1 MTPRSGPP
9 RPRHA
14 RAGGG
19 RAGKGRAGEP
29 APGPHLHRGRAG
41 GRSSC
46 PARPAPSSGTGRS
59 ASSSSPVRPE
69 PSSGTGRPRLRRLI
83 ALVIVLIGGAL
94 AGYPFVSSWMNQR
107 AQDEVAHTQQRVV
120 ASASPARLEEARAAA
135 TSYNARLL
143 DGSAHVVDPFD
154 AGDARPGGE
163 EYERVLNLAGDGTM
177 GELIIPA
184 IGVDLPIYH
193 YTDENSLSRG
203 VGHVVNTSVP
213 IGGASTHTVLAGH
226 TGLPTATMLDR
237 LDELASGDWFVIR
250 VLGEDHA
257 YRVYSTE
264 VVLPEKVESL
274 SVERDRDLVTL
285 VTCTPYGVNTHR
297 LLVHAER
304 TDLPAQWT
312 SSDAAVRSVVPPAA
326 AQPRMWRAALAGAG
340 AAAGIILT
348 AYAIL
353 RLASSRGAGR
363 TGGRPDRPG

>member
-14 RAGGG
+14 RAGGR

-41 GRSSC
+41 ARSSC
-46 PARPAPSSGTGRS
+46 PA
-59 ASSSSPVRPE
+59 RPE
-69 PSSGTGRPRLRRLI
+69 PSSGTGRRPRLGHPRLRRLI
-83 ALVIVLIGGAL
+83 ALVIVLTGGVL

-107 AQDEVAHTQQRVV
+107 AQDEVAHAQQRVV
-120 ASASPARLEEARAAA
+120 ASASPARLEEARSAA

-143 DGSAHVVDPFD
+143 DGSVHVVDPFD
-154 AGDARPGGE
+154 ATDARPGGE
-163 EYERVLNLAGDGTM
+163 EYERVLNLAGDGVM
-177 GELIIPA
+177 GELIIPT

-213 IGGASTHTVLAGH
+213 IGGASTHAVLAGH

-237 LDELASGDWFVIR
+237 LDELASGDWFIIR

-312 SSDAAVRSVVPPAA
+312 SSDAAVRSVVPSAA
-326 AQPRMWRAALAGAG
+326 VQPRIWRAALAGAA

>member
-1 MTPRSGPP
+1 ML
-9 RPRHA
+9 A
-14 RAGGG
+14 
-19 RAGKGRAGEP
+19 
-29 APGPHLHRGRAG
+29 
-41 GRSSC
+41 
-46 PARPAPSSGTGRS
+46 
-59 ASSSSPVRPE
+59 
-69 PSSGTGRPRLRRLI
+69 
-83 ALVIVLIGGAL
+83 GGAL

-107 AQDEVAHTQQRVV
+107 AQDEVAHTQQQIV

-163 EYERVLNLAGDGTM
+163 EYERVLNLAGDGAM
-177 GELIIPA
+177 GELVIPA

>member
-1 MTPRSGPP
+1 
-9 RPRHA
+9 
-14 RAGGG
+14 
-19 RAGKGRAGEP
+19 
-29 APGPHLHRGRAG
+29 
-41 GRSSC
+41 
-46 PARPAPSSGTGRS
+46 
-59 ASSSSPVRPE
+59 
-69 PSSGTGRPRLRRLI
+69 
-83 ALVIVLIGGAL
+83 
-94 AGYPFVSSWMNQR
+94 MNQR
-107 AQDEVAHTQQRVV
+107 AQDEVAHAQQRVV

-163 EYERVLNLAGDGTM
+163 EYERVLNLAGDGVM
-177 GELIIPA
+177 GELIIPT

-213 IGGASTHTVLAGH
+213 IGGASTHAVLAGH

-237 LDELASGDWFVIR
+237 LDELASGDWFIIR

-312 SSDAAVRSVVPPAA
+312 SSDAAVRSVVPSAA
-326 AQPRMWRAALAGAG
+326 VQPRIWRAALAGAA

>member
-1 MTPRSGPP
+1 MTPRSGLP

-29 APGPHLHRGRAG
+29 APGPHLRRGRAG

-46 PARPAPSSGTGRS
+46 PARPAPSSGTGR
-59 ASSSSPVRPE
+59 PRPR
-69 PSSGTGRPRLRRLI
+69 RPRLRRLI
-83 ALVIVLIGGAL
+83 ALVIVLTGGAL

-107 AQDEVAHTQQRVV
+107 AQDEVAHTQQQIV
-120 ASASPARLEEARAAA
+120 ASASPARL
-135 TSYNARLL
+135 
-143 DGSAHVVDPFD
+143 DD

-177 GELIIPA
+177 GELIIPK

-326 AQPRMWRAALAGAG
+326 AQPRMWRAALAGAA